1 MASTTGTFGWLR
13 GAARL
18 RTMPDMALASIQG
31 SVDTAA
37 NPVDAYL
44 LEIYRQVAETTR
56 PTATPRYARLAT
68 FLAFV
73 GVMTAALA
81 VLVAVPE
88 DAGGPVITGARIGL
102 GVIGLLVSLAF
113 YATDMRPRG
122 AIHIRATA
130 DAATDTTSSIYLA
143 SAGFFVF
150 AIAMASALLL
160 VR

>member
-1 MASTTGTFGWLR
+1 
-13 GAARL
+13 
-18 RTMPDMALASIQG
+18 MPDMALASIQG
-31 SVDTAA
+31 SADTAA

-44 LEIYRQVAETTR
+44 LEIDRQVAETTR
-56 PTATPRYARLAT
+56 PTATPRYARLAA

-81 VLVAVPE
+81 VMVAVPD
-88 DAGGPVITGARIGL
+88 DAGGPVITGARIWL
-102 GVIGLLVSLAF
+102 GVIGFLVSIAF
-113 YATDMRPRG
+113 YAMDMRTRRG
-122 AIHIRATA
+122 LDIRTAA
-130 DAATDTTSSIYLA
+130 DASANTTSSIYLA